1 MSAHKIILMIL
12 FIIPFL
18 FVTGMIA
25 SSVEYLIPLTSGD
38 NHIWMRRV
46 SDCGKNLE
54 KNSKKIVY
62 MELDIMQKIITGL
75 YESRYIENNA
85 SLAGVKLSSR
95 RDA

>member
-38 NHIWMRRV
+38 NHIWMRGV

-54 KNSKKIVY
+54 KNSEKIVY

>member
-18 FVTGMIA
+18 FVTGIIA
-25 SSVEYLIPLTSGD
+25 SSVEYLIPLTSGE
-38 NHIWMRRV
+38 NHIWMNRV

-62 MELDIMQKIITGL
+62 MELDVMQKIITGL
-75 YESRYIENNA
+75 YESRHIENNI
-85 SLAGVKLSSR
+85 SLADVKLFGR